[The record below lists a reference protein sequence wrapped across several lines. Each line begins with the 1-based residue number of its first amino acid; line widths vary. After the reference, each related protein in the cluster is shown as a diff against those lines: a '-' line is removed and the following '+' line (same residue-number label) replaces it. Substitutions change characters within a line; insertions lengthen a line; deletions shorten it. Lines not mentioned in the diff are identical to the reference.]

1 MILTLIISCI
11 TIIALIL
18 SVLLFPKITIR
29 GKDLNTYWMVG
40 LLGMI
45 LLIIFGCIP
54 LNDIFNELAS
64 NTSVN
69 PLKILILFFSM
80 TILSIALDEV
90 GFFKYLATIAT
101 NKAKTNQFT
110 LFIILYLLVSVLTV
124 FTSNDIVILTFTP
137 FICYFAKNSKI
148 NPIPYLVAEFA
159 AANTWS
165 MMLIIGNPTNIYLA
179 TSANIDFISYLKVMV
194 LPTLAAG
201 LIEFLLI
208 LLIFRKQLKEPL
220 NIETQE
226 VKIQNKVVLIL
237 GLVHLSI
244 CIILLV
250 ISSYISLD
258 MWLISLCCA
267 ASLIISIIIYL
278 IIKKEKPTI
287 LFNTLKRL
295 PWDLIP
301 FVLSMF
307 IIVLSLNKNDITSY
321 LNTLLGEDHIILKYG
336 YSSFVSC
343 NLINNIPMSVLF
355 SSIPHMPTEAMQLQA
370 IYSTI
375 IGSNVGAFLTPIGA
389 LAGIMFTSL
398 VAKQE
403 IKYTFIDFFK
413 YGSLISLPTITVA
426 LLVLMLI
433 L

>member
-1 MILTLIISCI
+1 MIPTLIISSI
-11 TIIALIL
+11 TIVALIL
-18 SVLLFPKITIR
+18 SVLLFPKLKVF
-29 GKDLNTYWMVG
+29 GKELNTYWMVG
-40 LLGMI
+40 LIGM
-45 LLIIFGCIP
+45 LLLLIFGCIP
-54 LNDIFNELAS
+54 IKDVFNELTTD
-64 NTSVN
+64 TSVN
-69 PLKILILFFSM
+69 PLKILVLFFSM

-101 NKAKTNQFT
+101 NKAKTNQLT

-201 LIEFLLI
+201 IVEFLLI
-208 LLIFRKQLKEPL
+208 LLIFRKQLKTPL
-220 NIETQE
+220 NIETE
-226 VKIQNKVVLIL
+226 VVKIQNKVVLIL
-237 GLVHLSI
+237 GLIHLGI
-244 CIILLV
+244 CLILLI

-267 ASLIISIIIYL
+267 LSLILSIIIYSL
-278 IIKKEKPTI
+278 IKKEKFTI
-287 LFNTLKRL
+287 LLNTFKRL

-301 FVLSMF
+301 FVISMF
-307 IIVLSLNKNDITSY
+307 IIVLSLNNNGITHY
-321 LNTLLGEDHIILKYG
+321 LTELLGEDYIILKYG
-336 YSSFVSC
+336 YSSFISC

-355 SSIPHMPTEAMQLQA
+355 SSIPHMPTDIQQLQA

-375 IGSNVGAFLTPIGA
+375 IGSNIGAFLTPIGA
-389 LAGIMFTSL
+389 LAGIMFTGLIS
-398 VAKQE
+398 KQQ
-403 IKYTFIDFFK
+403 IKYTFLDFFK
-413 YGSLISLPTITVA
+413 YGSLISIPTITVA
-426 LLVLMLI
+426 LLVLMLV

>member
-29 GKDLNTYWMVG
+29 GKELNTYWMVG

-54 LNDIFNELAS
+54 LSDIFNELS
-64 NTSVN
+64 TNTSVN
-69 PLKILILFFSM
+69 PLKILVLFFSM

-208 LLIFRKQLKEPL
+208 LLIFRKRLKEPL

-295 PWDLIP
+295 P
-301 FVLSMF
+301 
-307 IIVLSLNKNDITSY
+307 
-321 LNTLLGEDHIILKYG
+321 
-336 YSSFVSC
+336 
-343 NLINNIPMSVLF
+343 
-355 SSIPHMPTEAMQLQA
+355 
-370 IYSTI
+370 
-375 IGSNVGAFLTPIGA
+375 
-389 LAGIMFTSL
+389 
-398 VAKQE
+398 
-403 IKYTFIDFFK
+403 
-413 YGSLISLPTITVA
+413 
-426 LLVLMLI
+426 
-433 L
+433 

>member
-1 MILTLIISCI
+1 M
-11 TIIALIL
+11 
-18 SVLLFPKITIR
+18 
-29 GKDLNTYWMVG
+29 
-40 LLGMI
+40 
-45 LLIIFGCIP
+45 
-54 LNDIFNELAS
+54 
-64 NTSVN
+64 
-69 PLKILILFFSM
+69 
-80 TILSIALDEV
+80 
-90 GFFKYLATIAT
+90 
-101 NKAKTNQFT
+101 
-110 LFIILYLLVSVLTV
+110 
-124 FTSNDIVILTFTP
+124 
-137 FICYFAKNSKI
+137 
-148 NPIPYLVAEFA
+148 
-159 AANTWS
+159 
-165 MMLIIGNPTNIYLA
+165 
-179 TSANIDFISYLKVMV
+179 DFISYLKVMV

-307 IIVLSLNKNDITSY
+307 IIVLSLNKNNITSY
-321 LNTLLGEDHIILKYG
+321 LTTLLGEDHIILKYG